1 VTETPT
7 LRPRG
12 LLVDW
17 GGVLTVPLPA
27 AVQAWADSDGV
38 DLAHYVA
45 IMRDWFGEAVG
56 LEAEI
61 NPVHALERGELAVP
75 HFEDQLASELE
86 KRTGHPV
93 QADGLVSR
101 MFAFFD
107 LLPDMPALVR
117 RARQAGVRTALLSN
131 SWGLEYP
138 RDGWDDMFDAII
150 ISGEVG
156 MRKPEARIYHY
167 AADAVGLDVRECVF
181 VDDMSVNVKA
191 AVELGMIGVLHR
203 EYEVTAMELE
213 AVFDL
218 PLR

>member
-1 VTETPT
+1 
-7 LRPRG
+7 
-12 LLVDW
+12 
-17 GGVLTVPLPA
+17 
-27 AVQAWADSDGV
+27 
-38 DLAHYVA
+38 LAHYVA

-75 HFEDQLASELE
+75 HFEDQLASELG

-93 QADGLVSR
+93 QADGLVAR

-117 RARQAGVRTALLSN
+117 RARQAGIRTALLSN

-181 VDDMSVNVKA
+181 VDDMSVNIKA

-203 EYEVTAMELE
+203 EYEATAMELE